1 MIFSLLIP
9 VIVSAT
15 KSPDCLV
22 LRVILYTSKTALRTT
37 LVERRVMCL
46 GGAQSKEFQ
55 TPVLPEHFNHT
66 GRNVTCC
73 LCCLCLRDVLCR
85 ILSNHRVKTQ

>member
-1 MIFSLLIP
+1 MFFSLLIP

-22 LRVILYTSKTALRTT
+22 LRAILYTSKTALRTA
-37 LVERRVMCL
+37 LVERRVTWL

-55 TPVLPEHFNHT
+55 TPVLPEPFNHT
-66 GRNVTCC
+66 NRNVTCC
-73 LCCLCLRDVLCR
+73 PLCLCLRDVLCR
-85 ILSNHRVKTQ
+85 SPRNHSVKTQ